1 MKHNYKY
8 FIIIFSF
15 LISQEIIGPNLYN
28 QDLINFL
35 QDNYKTN
42 STLSYNNARD
52 ILYSTIDAD
61 NNNRVHCIYT
71 NYFVTLPTNV
81 DPSTYLY
88 ENGMNCEHLW
98 PQSMY
103 EIITVNNMKSDMH
116 HLRPCKENV
125 NSYRSNKPFNE
136 SSDNSTNNWLWLSY
150 NYSNTPSN
158 NINEYSENGSSI
170 FEPRE
175 DVKGDIARALFYFY
189 TIYINEADNNFFEE
203 QKDILFDWHEQ
214 DPVQE
219 SEITRT
225 WLIANH
231 QNNIP
236 NPFILDDSLIY
247 RAYFFTGI
255 LGDINEDG
263 VVNVADIV
271 AIVNFII
278 NGIIINDNQ
287 ISNSDL
293 NGDSIINIGDIVA
306 LVNIIIGEN

>member
-1 MKHNYKY
+1 MVKNKIYILLFVASIY
-8 FIIIFSF
+8 
-15 LISQEIIGPNLYN
+15 SQDQIGEGLYS
-28 QDLINFL
+28 QDLVSFI
-35 QDNYKTN
+35 QQNYTTN
-42 STLSYNNARD
+42 NVLSYNSARD
-52 ILYSTIDAD
+52 ILFSTIDID
-61 NNNRVHCIYT
+61 NNNRVYCIYT

-103 EIITVNNMKSDMH
+103 EIIIANNMKSDMH

-136 SSDNSTNNWLWLSY
+136 SLDNSTNNWLWLSY

-158 NINEYSENGSSI
+158 NINEYSENGSSV

-189 TIYINEADNNFFEE
+189 TIYENEADNDFFEQ

-225 WLIANH
+225 WLIAQH
-231 QNNIP
+231 QDNIP
-236 NPFILDDSLIY
+236 NPFILDDSLIE
-247 RAYFFTGI
+247 RAYFYNP
-255 LGDINEDG
+255 LLPGDVNTDSI
-263 VVNVADIV
+263 VNVVDIV
-271 AIVNFII
+271 FIVS
-278 NGIIINDNQ
+278 IIIDDVETTPTQFTNA
-287 ISNSDL
+287 DL
-293 NGDSIINIGDIVA
+293 DGNLEINVSDIVA
-306 LVNIIIGEN
+306 LVNIILS